1 MSVSSLKLIKSASII
16 MGVLIIL
23 GIIALIF
30 GLQRKFSEITDVFTE
45 ATISLNQGQII
56 HSVTTDAA
64 GGVLLWI
71 HQSEEPMQKQLI
83 MHVDKQGTVKRKFYI
98 MTK

>member
-1 MSVSSLKLIKSASII
+1 MSVSTLKLIKSASII

-30 GLQRKFSEITDVFTE
+30 GLQSKFSEITDVFNE
-45 ATISLNQGQII
+45 VTISLKKGEII
-56 HSVTTDAA
+56 HSVTSDAA

-71 HQSEEPMQKQLI
+71 HQSEESMQKQLI
-83 MHVDKQGTVKRKFYI
+83 MHVDKQGNVKRKFYI
-98 MTK
+98 MTE